1 MFDWISHK
9 NYNEIIIFQTLTVS
23 WEEMYFFNPLDGKL
37 FCNRLC
43 NSYSIIEINDVKLQ
57 YVLNVRHNTKL

>member
-37 FCNRLC
+37 FCDRLC

>member
-23 WEEMYFFNPLDGKL
+23 WEEMYFFNPLDGRL

-57 YVLNVRHNTKL
+57 NVLNVRHNIKL